1 MMSHSKGLLVFI
13 ASLIILLFTDVKGN
27 SINKADKENY
37 VNAFYSDPEFSA
49 FVPVPEQYMKRKPL
63 KSSESN
69 YLLRF
74 GRSNERPGD
83 LERFLQMDVQIPVF
97 RFG

>member
-1 MMSHSKGLLVFI
+1 M
-13 ASLIILLFTDVKGN
+13 GN
-27 SINKADKENY
+27 SINKSDKENY
-37 VNAFYSDPEFSA
+37 VTTFYNDPEYSSFISI
-49 FVPVPEQYMKRKPL
+49 PEQYIKRRALPNN
-63 KSSESN
+63 ENN

-83 LERFLQMDVQIPVF
+83 LERFLQMDAQIPVF